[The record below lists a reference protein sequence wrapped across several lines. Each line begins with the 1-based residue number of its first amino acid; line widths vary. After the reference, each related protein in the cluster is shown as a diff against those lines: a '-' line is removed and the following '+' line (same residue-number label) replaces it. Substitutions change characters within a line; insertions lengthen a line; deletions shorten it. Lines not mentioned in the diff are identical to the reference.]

1 MQDIIRLQVIGDPI
15 GHSLSPVLH
24 SKVLEELG
32 RPYDYK
38 AVQVKKGELKSY
50 IDSAIAGGVKGFNLT
65 MPHKTD
71 ILPFLDQIDPEAQ
84 LLGSVNTVKIEKGK
98 LYGYNTDGRGFMKA
112 LENTGYNAK
121 DKNIVVMGA
130 GGVSDAVAKKLARAG
145 AKKITVL
152 NRTLDKAKAIC
163 NKIEYAESIC
173 DTLSTESL
181 SKAAGDC
188 HILVNCTPLGMHG
201 TERDFD
207 DLSFLENLPKGAL
220 VYDLIYNPEETT
232 LLKVARQLGHKTL
245 NGLNMLIYQGLIAD
259 EIFLDET
266 LDFAR
271 FEEKIKNNMKK
282 LKK

>member
-1 MQDIIRLQVIGDPI
+1 MKDLIRLQVIGDPI

-24 SKVLEELG
+24 STVLEALG
-32 RPYDYK
+32 VPYEYK
-38 AVQVKKGELKSY
+38 AVQVKKGNLESY
-50 IDSAIAGGVKGFNLT
+50 IDTAIKDGIKGFNLT

-71 ILPFLDQIDPEAQ
+71 ILPFLYRIDPEAQ

-112 LENTGYNAK
+112 LENTGHSA
-121 DKNIVVMGA
+121 DGKNIVVIGA
-130 GGVSDAVAKKLARAG
+130 GGVSDAVVKKLDRAG

-152 NRTLDKAKAIC
+152 NRSLDKAKAVC
-163 NKIEYAESIC
+163 AKIENAQAVC
-173 DTLSTESL
+173 DNLSAESL
-181 SKAAGDC
+181 SKAASDC
-188 HILVNCTPLGMHG
+188 HILVNCTPLGMHSVDK
-201 TERDFD
+201 DFE
-207 DLSFLENLPKGAL
+207 DLSFLENLPKDAL

-232 LLKVARQLGHKTL
+232 LLKTARELGHKTL

-259 EIFLDET
+259 EIFLGKT
-266 LDFAR
+266 LDFAQ